1 MSGGSYD
8 HFYYKLEDVAVRLM
22 KQHEPSYRRAFG
34 QLLLRCSVAMKDVEW
49 VDSSDKSPGDDEA
62 AILKCVSP
70 YDVLFCSVQRAEDVM
85 KELQNLIKEA
95 KKK

>member
-22 KQHEPSYRRAFG
+22 NPHEPSYRRAFG
-34 QLLLRCSVAMKDVEW
+34 QLLYRCAAAMKDVEW
-49 VDSSDKSPGDDEA
+49 VDSCDKSPGDDES
-62 AILKCVSP
+62 AIMKCVSP
-70 YDVLFCSVQRAEDVM
+70 YDVIDCSVERAEEIM
-85 KELQNLIKEA
+85 KELQALIEGA